1 MFILLVTVISN
12 MFFTIGLV
20 SVYLLLGEDVSEYD
34 IITTSILGGLGI
46 SIFFFTF
53 GLSVS
58 PFGIRN
64 KLNQK
69 KEI

>member
-46 SIFFFTF
+46 SIFFSL
-53 GLSVS
+53 LSD
-58 PFGIRN
+58 
-64 KLNQK
+64 
-69 KEI
+69 